1 MKWLLKKRHTLISC
15 LIVALLAI
23 VQFSSPA
30 YAQATDP
37 PCIHGMRIVGEQ
49 NIYLSHMGLFKSSC
63 HDYQGIFEVA
73 FEGPNNPQS
82 KYLNAQKN
90 HPNQNEFTLQPTN
103 EFILPDLASGKIV
116 SFKARIHPGQY
127 ERKIKDIREREV
139 LDGDVTVKVK
149 RVLYFRQFKPGA
161 KQPEFSE
168 YLLFG
173 SGTNEQ
179 LAAHLITAP
188 PDFDQIVALKTPLP
202 LTNTE
207 LAKAVRLVLPN
218 RPTPNAN
225 ANLSQAIKPGE
236 KPAVRINGKEPNKF
250 IEGGPQYFLETADYR
265 KDDT

>member
-1 MKWLLKKRHTLISC
+1 MKWLLRKRHTLTSC
-15 LIVALLAI
+15 LIIVLLAL

-30 YAQATDP
+30 YAQAADP

-82 KYLNAQKN
+82 KYLNAQKSN
-90 HPNQNEFTLQPTN
+90 PNQNEFTLEPT
-103 EFILPDLASGKIV
+103 EKFILPDLASGKIA
-116 SFKARIHPGQY
+116 SFTASIFESQY
-127 ERKIKDIREREV
+127 EDIPKDIRPSQA
-139 LDGDVTVKVK
+139 LDRNVTVKVK

-161 KQPEFSE
+161 KQPEFLE

-179 LAAHLITAP
+179 LAAHLITAS
-188 PDFDQIVALKTPLP
+188 PDFDQVVALKTTLP
-202 LTNTE
+202 LSNTE

-225 ANLSQAIKPGE
+225 ANLSQAIKLGQ
-236 KPAVRINGKEPNKF
+236 KPAVQVNGKEPNKF
-250 IEGGPQYFLETADYR
+250 IEGGQQYFLETTDYQ
-265 KDDT
+265 

>member
-1 MKWLLKKRHTLISC
+1 M
-15 LIVALLAI
+15 IVLLAL

-30 YAQATDP
+30 YAQAADP

-82 KYLNAQKN
+82 KYLNAQKSN
-90 HPNQNEFTLQPTN
+90 PNQNEFTLEPT
-103 EFILPDLASGKIV
+103 EKFILPDLASGKIA
-116 SFKARIHPGQY
+116 SFTASIFESQY
-127 ERKIKDIREREV
+127 EDIPKDIRPSQA
-139 LDGDVTVKVK
+139 LDRNVTVKVK

-179 LAAHLITAP
+179 LAAHLITAS
-188 PDFDQIVALKTPLP
+188 PDFDQVVALKTTLP
-202 LTNTE
+202 LSNTE

-225 ANLSQAIKPGE
+225 ANLSQAIKLGQ
-236 KPAVRINGKEPNKF
+236 KPAVQVNGKEPNKF
-250 IEGGPQYFLETADYR
+250 IEGGQQYFLETTDYQ
-265 KDDT
+265 